1 MPGYSDTSR
10 RTYLPRALVR
20 AARARWRA
28 AVFRQI
34 SVTPSAGLVT
44 SRQRF
49 VRRSQQAAPQ
59 PALVRCAGLS
69 AALSESQVRRD
80 ETASLRLPASRGP
93 SLGSLAKP
101 GFPAGA
107 AHSMRASAQVTAP
120 GAVTSMIVAVSTRL
134 NRQDRSTCSCMLTP
148 LVQIQILGLVD
159 RSRRL
164 DRLSRRARRGRPRYD
179 H

>member
-1 MPGYSDTSR
+1 MTNMPGYSDASR

-101 GFPAGA
+101 GADGE
-107 AHSMRASAQVTAP
+107 
-120 GAVTSMIVAVSTRL
+120 AVCHARK
-134 NRQDRSTCSCMLTP
+134 
-148 LVQIQILGLVD
+148 LGLLT
-159 RSRRL
+159 SH
-164 DRLSRRARRGRPRYD
+164 RPTSLKF
-179 H
+179 

>member
-49 VRRSQQAAPQ
+49 VHHSKVEAP
-59 PALVRCAGLS
+59 ANGDTHVARARS
-69 AALSESQVRRD
+69 AALWEQ
-80 ETASLRLPASRGP
+80 A
-93 SLGSLAKP
+93 
-101 GFPAGA
+101 
-107 AHSMRASAQVTAP
+107 
-120 GAVTSMIVAVSTRL
+120 TS
-134 NRQDRSTCSCMLTP
+134 
-148 LVQIQILGLVD
+148 
-159 RSRRL
+159 
-164 DRLSRRARRGRPRYD
+164 
-179 H
+179 